1 MDTNKFI
8 RFHEVNR
15 DDLTLPETME
25 YLEVTSAQLNRL
37 RKLNLLT
44 PVEGGKM
51 LAGKKLYFL
60 LDDVKKL
67 WDQMLEFDKN
77 L

>member
-1 MDTNKFI
+1 
-8 RFHEVNR
+8 
-15 DDLTLPETME
+15 ME

-60 LDDVKKL
+60 LEDVKKL

-77 L
+77 F